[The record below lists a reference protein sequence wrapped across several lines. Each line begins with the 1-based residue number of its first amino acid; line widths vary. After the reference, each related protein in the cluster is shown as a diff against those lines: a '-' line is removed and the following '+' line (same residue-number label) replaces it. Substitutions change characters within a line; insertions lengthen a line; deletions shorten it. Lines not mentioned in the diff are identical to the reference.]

1 MEPSIPPF
9 PPFHFL
15 LSLVVLFIFSPLH
28 HRHGNW
34 PAKTSLASYV
44 FGNHGILWVRA
55 TENRQK
61 CSEPNMQLCPTD
73 TRPNLLYPPLN
84 PACPGARAHCLP
96 FRLTDEQ
103 STSLMLDQHSLAWL
117 SKFRHIQTLTNDAIT
132 LKQLVEAELLHKLQP
147 AQHKCNI
154 VRGHFFCSR
163 HPCNPTSF
171 YSSINMTAG
180 QLCFLI
186 KWQCASHRANWSNY
200 SLCNTVS
207 VTLSEFV
214 SESQRWLV
222 RQPSCH
228 GGHG

>member
-1 MEPSIPPF
+1 
-9 PPFHFL
+9 
-15 LSLVVLFIFSPLH
+15 
-28 HRHGNW
+28 
-34 PAKTSLASYV
+34 
-44 FGNHGILWVRA
+44 
-55 TENRQK
+55 
-61 CSEPNMQLCPTD
+61 MQLCPTD

-117 SKFRHIQTLTNDAIT
+117 WKLRHIQTLTNDAIT

-163 HPCNPTSF
+163 HPCNPKSF

-207 VTLSEFV
+207 ITLSEFV

-222 RQPSCH
+222 RQPWWPWVMWYLVEDNTHLDSVSITWSGKSSSSYRTWGIFKSILGESKCPLVWH
-228 GGHG
+228 SGLQSRKV